1 MKILTFDIEEWYIAY
16 MRGKADK
23 ATLDEYNRYLGFIL
37 DRLEE
42 FNIKATFFCVGIMG
56 KDYPEVIRRIHKQG
70 HEIGCH
76 SNIHTWLNKM
86 SAADCRKDTKEAI
99 DSLEQ
104 CIGEKIWSYRAPAF
118 SIGESNKWVFDVLSE
133 CGIENDSS
141 VYPAARDFGG
151 FPTFGYQKPVAV
163 QTENGIVKEF
173 PIPLCK
179 VLGKLMAF
187 SGGGY
192 FRLFPTWLLKN
203 KICKEEYSM
212 IYLHIA
218 DMLPETK
225 HVMSRKDYEDYFK
238 EKGTL
243 YARYKRYLKANIG
256 KQRTLEKL
264 TEVVKLY
271 NFVSVREASNAI
283 NWAGAISI
291 QL

>member
-1 MKILTFDIEEWYIAY
+1 MNILTFDIEEWYVEKAY
-16 MRGKADK
+16 GGGRA
-23 ATLDEYNRYLGFIL
+23 ERYREFDNYLSYIL
-37 DRLEE
+37 DLLELQG
-42 FNIKATFFCVGIMG
+42 IKATFFCVGIMG
-56 KDYPEVIRRIHKQG
+56 KDYPEVIRRIQKQG

-86 SAADCRKDTKEAI
+86 SAEECREDTKEAI

-118 SIGESNKWVFDVLSE
+118 SIGAKNKWVFDVLSE

-179 VLGKLMAF
+179 VLGKPMAF

-203 KICKEEYSM
+203 KICKAEYSM

-256 KQRTLEKL
+256 KPGTIEKL
-264 TEVVKLY
+264 REIVRLN
-271 NFVSVREASNAI
+271 NFVSVREASNII
-283 NWAGAISI
+283 NWADAPFI
-291 QL
+291 LL